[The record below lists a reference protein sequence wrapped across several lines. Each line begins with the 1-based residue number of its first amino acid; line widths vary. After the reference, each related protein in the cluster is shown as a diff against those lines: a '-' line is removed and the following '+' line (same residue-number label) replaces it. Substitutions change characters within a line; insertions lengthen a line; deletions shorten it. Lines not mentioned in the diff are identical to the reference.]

1 MMHARELKGG
11 EAQSEATYIVCVEC
25 KGVRVG
31 GGQKETWCPGCCTS
45 PQLGKLQE
53 EAAQQGRTNPN
64 SGLTMPFCIRKVRA
78 DPTEEWLSPPSG

>member
-31 GGQKETWCPGCCTS
+31 GGQKETWCPDCCTS
-45 PQLGKLQE
+45 LQLGELQE
-53 EAAQQGRTNPN
+53 EAAQKGRTTSN

-78 DPTEEWLSPPSG
+78 DLTEEWFLYPSG